1 MKEDYQKKKD
11 RRDILKAIG
20 ISVLVIA
27 AVAAVVIGS
36 QQLGI
41 R

>member
-1 MKEDYQKKKD
+1 MKEEYQKRKD
-11 RRDILKAIG
+11 RRDILKALG
-20 ISVLVIA
+20 ITVLVIA

>member
-1 MKEDYQKKKD
+1 MGAEEKKQD
-11 RRDILKAIG
+11 RRDILKAVG
-20 ISVLVIA
+20 IAVLVIA

>member
-1 MKEDYQKKKD
+1 MKEEYQKRKD
-11 RRDILKAIG
+11 RRDILKALG